1 MKSYNKFVSESYSAR
16 ENIQEALPALA
27 LLPAAGKAL
36 SYGLAAYQAYQ
47 AAQKLRKGDYKGA
60 AFDAALAIPS
70 AGVAGRVGQTLKW
83 GQRGK
88 NIATN
93 TLRGAKAAAITADA
107 LREPTE
113 AGDDT
118 KPTTPAGETVADKA
132 PAAKPSSVVLARK
145 GGVMGKLD
153 KATGKWTKGDWTQ
166 KETDRYKKVSAALG
180 KNPNLKQSPA
190 PAAPKPAPAASKP
203 AETKPAPVATVS
215 AAAGV
220 AKKNLPSGV
229 ATGAAGV
236 AKKNLPSG
244 VATGVAKSNDG
255 ASSREKELKLGKQ
268 LGGAAEVAAQQRYAR
283 DNSLIGQSRKNKLN
297 PDSSIKPVRRSAAET
312 EKIKKGLQLY

>member
-229 ATGAAGV
+229 ATG
-236 AKKNLPSG
+236 
-244 VATGVAKSNDG
+244 VAKSNDG

>member
-190 PAAPKPAPAASKP
+190 PAASKPAPAASKP

-215 AAAGV
+215 A
-220 AKKNLPSGV
+220 
-229 ATGAAGV
+229 AAGV

>member
-70 AGVAGRVGQTLKW
+70 AGVAGRLGNAFKW

-93 TLRGAKAAAITADA
+93 TLRGAKATAITADA

-113 AGDDT
+113 AGSDT
-118 KPTTPAGETVADKA
+118 KPATPAGETVADKAPSPA

-203 AETKPAPVATVS
+203 APGSAAPAAAAS
-215 AAAGV
+215 AAA
-220 AKKNLPSGV
+220 S
-229 ATGAAGV
+229 

-255 ASSREKELKLGKQ
+255 ASSREKELKLGKK

-312 EKIKKGLQLY
+312 ENIKRGLQLY

>member
-60 AFDAALAIPS
+60 AFDAALAVPS
-70 AGVAGRVGQTLKW
+70 AGVAGRVGQALKW

-113 AGDDT
+113 AGSDT
-118 KPTTPAGETVADKA
+118 KPATPAGETAADKAPSPA

-203 AETKPAPVATVS
+203 AETKPAAP
-215 AAAGV
+215 
-220 AKKNLPSGV
+220 KP
-229 ATGAAGV
+229 
-236 AKKNLPSG
+236 
-244 VATGVAKSNDG
+244 ATGVAP
-255 ASSREKELKLGKQ
+255 SSREKELKLGKQ
-268 LGGAAEVAAQQRYAR
+268 LGGAAEIAAQQSYAR

>member
-70 AGVAGRVGQTLKW
+70 AGVAGRVGQSLKW

-113 AGDDT
+113 AGGDT
-118 KPTTPAGETVADKA
+118 KPATPAGETAADKAPSPA

-203 AETKPAPVATVS
+203 AETKPAPAAVAS
-215 AAAGV
+215 AA
-220 AKKNLPSGV
+220 
-229 ATGAAGV
+229 TGV

-244 VATGVAKSNDG
+244 VATGVAP
-255 ASSREKELKLGKQ
+255 SSREKELKLGKQ

-283 DNSLIGQSRKNKLN
+283 DNSLVGQSRKNKLN